1 MKTSLL
7 STISQSTLGMEAN
20 QILRACVH
28 CGFCTAVCPTYQL
41 LGNELDGPRGRIY
54 LIKSF
59 LEGNSVGVETQ
70 LHLDRCL
77 SCRSCETTCPSGVQ
91 YGRLLD
97 IGRGVL
103 EPKIPRPWGQQVQRW
118 GLRTLLPDPRRF
130 QTVLT
135 LGQWLRPV
143 LPKAWQPPMS
153 NSSHSSRLTGPTT
166 QHQRT
171 MLVLNGCVQP
181 ALSPQTNLATAKV
194 LDRLGIS
201 LLPGPGGCCGAL
213 NYHLGKHQA
222 GLQQAKKLIDA
233 WWPALAQGAETI
245 VITASGCGVFI
256 KEYGHLLKDDPD
268 YSAKAAQV
276 SELARDLS
284 EVLTKENLSPLL
296 TLSPAATTH
305 SAKTIAVHVPCT
317 LQHGQKLTGLLESL
331 LTRLGF
337 ALTLITDSHLCCGS
351 AGVYSILQP
360 KLAQQLLTNK
370 LTNLTAGQPQLIVT
384 ANIGC
389 QTHLQSRS
397 SIPVKHWIELV
408 AENIV
413 V

>member
-59 LEGNSVGVETQ
+59 LEGNSVSIETQ

-118 GLRTLLPDPRRF
+118 GLRTLLPNPRRF

-135 LGQWLRPV
+135 LGQWVRPV
-143 LPKAWQPPMS
+143 LPKAWQPPMP
-153 NSSHSSRLTGPTT
+153 NPSHSSVLAWPSVR
-166 QHQRT
+166 HQRT

-201 LLPGPGGCCGAL
+201 LLPSPGGCCGAL

-233 WWPALAQGAETI
+233 WWPVLAQGAETI

-268 YSAKAAQV
+268 YSAKAARV

-296 TLSPAATTH
+296 TSSPASTTH

-337 ALTLITDSHLCCGS
+337 ELTPITDSHLCCGS

-397 SIPVKHWIELV
+397 AIPVKHWIELI